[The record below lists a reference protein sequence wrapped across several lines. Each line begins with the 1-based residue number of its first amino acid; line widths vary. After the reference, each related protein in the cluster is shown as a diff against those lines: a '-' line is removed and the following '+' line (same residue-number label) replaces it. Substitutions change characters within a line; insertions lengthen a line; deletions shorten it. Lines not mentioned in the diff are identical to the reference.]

1 LHAGRTKYNEI
12 EQAVGTSPARVIDN
26 LIELRILER
35 VAPVT
40 DSPRRTRHSSYRIA
54 DVAVGPFWTSGKDS
68 VAIDAVVLA
77 GRSRA
82 AVLVGEAKWT
92 RVVNGVSI
100 RRDLEKKVG
109 ASSKGGNGSRQAVVR
124 GLRSREG
131 DSNPRSARHH
141 GPPYFLA
148 LKGPRKNSC
157 RFLEPD
163 SRCPILI
170 QGFPSSSPHGYR
182 NPLAPDSILT

>member
-1 LHAGRTKYNEI
+1 
-12 EQAVGTSPARVIDN
+12 

-40 DSPRRTRHSSYRIA
+40 DSPRRTCHSSYRIA

-92 RVVNGVSI
+92 RVVNGESI
-100 RRDLEKKVG
+100 RRDLEKKLAHLQKVATVAG
-109 ASSKGGNGSRQAVVR
+109 KPLYAVCAREKVTPTRGVR
-124 GLRSREG
+124 AIT
-131 DSNPRSARHH
+131 ARHI
-141 GPPYFLA
+141 FL
-148 LKGPRKNSC
+148 R
-157 RFLEPD
+157 
-163 SRCPILI
+163 
-170 QGFPSSSPHGYR
+170 
-182 NPLAPDSILT
+182 